1 MNKNKTIYIII
12 LIGVIFSGI
21 NFTLTIYNHHL
32 QASDTVNISDY
43 VFDYYYD
50 GKLRTEDAKKYPD
63 FKILTLAD
71 AETFIKNN
79 RHLPY
84 IDGRTQWEKY
94 SKLPLEKLVSQQW
107 VALEVLWL
115 HTLEQQMQIDELKKI
130 IATNQ
135 VSDVSKLSNEDLIK
149 IIRENRDK
157 PALSFDE
164 LKIYKAEFERRGLRL
179 E

>member
-1 MNKNKTIYIII
+1 MKKNKTIYITI
-12 LIGVIFSGI
+12 LIGVIFTGI
-21 NFTLTIYNHHL
+21 NVILTRYNHH
-32 QASDTVNISDY
+32 QITHTVNISDY

-50 GKLRTEDAKKYPD
+50 GKLREEDLKKYPN
-63 FKILTLAD
+63 FKILSLTD
-71 AETFIKNN
+71 AETFIKKN

-107 VALEVLWL
+107 VALEILWL
-115 HTLEQQMQIDELKKI
+115 HTLEQQKQIDELKKI
-130 IATNQ
+130 TTTNH
-135 VSDVSKLSNEDLIK
+135 VSDVSKLSNQDLIK

-157 PALSFDE
+157 QVLSFDE
-164 LKIYKAEFERRGLRL
+164 LKIYKTEFERRGLQL